1 MLETKIEI
9 NVPVHWLIPA
19 EGRHIMTNE
28 ESKAGLKELF
38 GRKKYL

>member
-19 EGRHIMTNE
+19 EGLTNE